1 MLDRT
6 KGPERAAELRYL
18 SGDFQIVRL
27 GTHVVCAVSGKAIAL
42 EELRY
47 WSADLQEAYASAEIA
62 TKRAEEVKAQGGR

>member
-6 KGPERAAELRYL
+6 KGPERPAELRFF

-27 GTHVVCAVSGKAIAL
+27 GTHVVCAVSGKSIPI

-47 WSADLQEAYASAEIA
+47 WNADVQEAYATAEIA
-62 TKRAEEVKAQGGR
+62 TRRAAELKAKSKT